1 MTNYLANLITIKDIC
16 NVYAI
21 NAFFNV
27 GSDDKIEELEFSGID
42 VPEREIEKQE
52 RKRERTMKMGK

>member
-1 MTNYLANLITIKDIC
+1 M
-16 NVYAI
+16 
-21 NAFFNV
+21 

-52 RKRERTMKMGK
+52 RKRERTMKMGREDDQFSPKYIPSPE